1 MWRGSPPSKTWS
13 GFPSKSS
20 RKGADD
26 MDEMT
31 RGHSSIIDRG
41 TKSDVEVIDRRPP
54 QSRDAPRPTQR
65 PQDPAAA
72 DDGRGRS
79 AEKPSDI
86 PARGWKDIL
95 LRVYQGISD
104 DRILANA
111 AAVTFYALLALFP
124 AIAALVS
131 IYGLFADPASIQQ
144 HLDSISGV
152 LPGGAVGV
160 IRDQLNRLTA
170 QPRGTL
176 GISFLIGLV
185 ISLWSANGGIKAMFD
200 ALNVV
205 YEEREERSFI
215 RLNAITLAF
224 TVAMI
229 AFVVIAIAC
238 IVALPVALDF
248 LPGFIGL
255 VLNIVRWP
263 LMLVLV
269 ALALA
274 FIYRYGPSREEP
286 KWRWLTWGS
295 AFAALA
301 WLGFSAIFSFYA
313 AKFGTFN
320 KTYGSLG
327 AVIGFMTWMWLSV
340 AVILIGGKLNAEMEH
355 QTARDSTQ
363 GAPKP
368 MGARS
373 AKMADTVGPAQ
384 S

>member
-1 MWRGSPPSKTWS
+1 VTLP
-13 GFPSKSS
+13 
-20 RKGADD
+20 
-26 MDEMT
+26 
-31 RGHSSIIDRG
+31 
-41 TKSDVEVIDRRPP
+41 
-54 QSRDAPRPTQR
+54 
-65 PQDPAAA
+65 
-72 DDGRGRS
+72 
-79 AEKPSDI
+79 
-86 PARGWKDIL
+86 
-95 LRVYQGISD
+95 
-104 DRILANA
+104 NA

-131 IYGLFADPASIQQ
+131 IYGLFADPTSIQQ
-144 HLDSISGV
+144 HLNSISGV
-152 LPGGAVGV
+152 LPGGAVDV

-215 RLNAITLAF
+215 TLNAITLAF

-229 AFVVIAIAC
+229 AFVIVAMGC
-238 IVALPVALDF
+238 IVALPVALDY

-263 LMLVLV
+263 VMLVLV

-274 FIYRYGPSREEP
+274 FIYRYGPSRKEP

-295 AFAALA
+295 ALAALA
-301 WLGFSAIFSFYA
+301 WLGLSAIFSFYA
-313 AKFGTFN
+313 ANFGTFN

-327 AVIGFMTWMWLSV
+327 GVIGFLTWMWLSV

-355 QTARDSTQ
+355 QTARDSTE

-368 MGARS
+368 MGARR